1 MTSYVTDGSGAKP
14 DTACSSPNATS
25 NPTGKGEPSP
35 PRLLRLQS
43 AADYTVDESFA
54 VDTRDHEDHTF
65 CGIMF
70 DLIVKELL
78 PVQYLEVDKI
88 WVRGGLGDLTVWMI
102 EGSHKENFD
111 KKDLWTQI
119 YQGRHA
125 PTRELVPLV
134 LKNPLCLPV
143 GQQIGLYIHS
153 TRQDDQAIVYDNERS
168 SLSHEDNYIAIT
180 SGCAHISPRPFD
192 SRDFGAGHG
201 GHDGNLLGASATG

>member
-102 EGSHKENFD
+102 EGSHQKSFD
-111 KKDLWTQI
+111 KKEFVDADIPGQTRANPRACSPGAEESTVLACWPANWTV
-119 YQGRHA
+119 HTLDA
-125 PTRELVPLV
+125 
-134 LKNPLCLPV
+134 
-143 GQQIGLYIHS
+143 
-153 TRQDDQAIVYDNERS
+153 
-168 SLSHEDNYIAIT
+168 
-180 SGCAHISPRPFD
+180 SG
-192 SRDFGAGHG
+192 
-201 GHDGNLLGASATG
+201 